1 MAFFFFFFFFFD
13 DDDGRQFV
21 PGEGGGGDRFECV
34 WTNWCEGLG
43 IGTTKKNTTAR
54 VLLESLSLSLDACP
68 KLESSTTLSACCGR
82 ENTGLSLSFER
93 KESV

>member
-21 PGEGGGGDRFECV
+21 PGEGGGDRFECV
-34 WTNWCEGLG
+34 WTNCEGLG

-54 VLLESLSLSLDACP
+54 VLLESLSLSLSMRVQNSRAVLLLCVLWAR
-68 KLESSTTLSACCGR
+68 K
-82 ENTGLSLSFER
+82 NTGLSLSFER